1 MSTTTVSVFW
11 NTNGGPEPARRPS
24 LRRFRIIPPPGS
36 GPPRRVDVL
45 ATGAPEALLGVA
57 ALPGER
63 VEPLPPA
70 PLEDLLARR
79 VVPAGELTEA
89 LDALG
94 SALQAGAG
102 VDDALAL
109 VAQGSG
115 SPALRGVI
123 GAVRRSVQGG
133 SGLSEAFARHPK
145 VFPGTLVALISA
157 GELSEGGIGPL
168 LAELAA
174 RRRSESNLRGR
185 ILQSLGY
192 PSVVLSMTLAATLV
206 LQLKALPP
214 LVENFQQL
222 GATLPP
228 PTRLLHA
235 FSQFL
240 VSHGPWLLAAGV
252 TLAIL
257 LARPIRAWFAT
268 ESMQRRLLSLP
279 LFGPVLGGLC
289 LVRMLN
295 TFSLLKASGAKT
307 AEQFELAGQ
316 ASGNPVH
323 ERFCSELRRRV
334 LAGEELHD
342 ACLAAHTLLPGDD
355 GRILAA
361 RLRIGA
367 FSGESGRLLSQLAAE
382 VLARTE
388 RRAAMLPQA
397 LEIPLLLICGGIIA
411 TLILAMLMPMP
422 SLVIDML
429 KRPGGF

>member
-11 NTNGGPEPARRPS
+11 NATRGSEPAGRPS
-24 LRRFRIIPPPGS
+24 LRRFRIVPPPGR

-45 ATGAPEALLGVA
+45 ATGAPEALLGAA

-79 VVPAGELTEA
+79 SVPAGELTEA

-94 SALQAGAG
+94 SALRAGAG
-102 VDDALAL
+102 IDDALAL

-123 GAVRRSVQGG
+123 GAVRRSVRGG
-133 SGLSEAFARHPK
+133 SGLSESFAAHPR
-145 VFPGTLVALISA
+145 VFPGTLVALIAA
-157 GELSEGGIGPL
+157 GEISEGGIGPL
-168 LAELAA
+168 LADLAA
-174 RRRSESNLRGR
+174 RRRSEGALRGR

-192 PSVVLSMTLAATLV
+192 PTVVLTMTLAATLV
-206 LQLKALPP
+206 LQVKALPP

-222 GATLPP
+222 GATLPA
-228 PTRLLHA
+228 PTHLLHA
-235 FSQFL
+235 VSQL
-240 VSHGPWLLAAGV
+240 LISHGPWLLATGV
-252 TLAIL
+252 VLAVL
-257 LARPIRAWFAT
+257 LARPIRAWLST
-268 ESMQRRLLSLP
+268 EPVQRRVLSLP

-295 TFSLLKASGAKT
+295 TFSLLKASGAGT

-323 ERFCSELRRRV
+323 ARYCSELRRRV

-361 RLRIGA
+361 RLRVGA
-367 FSGESGRLLSQLAAE
+367 FSGESGRLLSQLATE

-397 LEIPLLLICGGIIA
+397 LEVPLLLVCGGIIA